1 MFWVGF
7 CAVLFL
13 TFMLL
18 QGVVLLFAAAFVIAY
33 ILDPLVDRIETWGI
47 SRGLASLVVLLG
59 FLLGIVLIL
68 VLLAPLVQGQ
78 VVRLLARF
86 PGLVSATQDQFGNL
100 MELLRSHLP
109 EEEAAKVRAAVGER
123 IADAFTWFAT
133 LFQTMITSSFAI
145 LSILSLVVVTPI
157 VAFFM
162 MRDWHRMLAWVDA
175 AHPRDS
181 VDTIRRLARE
191 IDETLVGF
199 IHGQALVC
207 LILAVYYGTALSL
220 AGLESA
226 LALGSL
232 IGVLAI
238 VPVAGVATGFALSVG
253 LAALQYETWTKV
265 AVVCG
270 IFIFGQTVEANIL
283 TPKLVGD
290 RIHLHPVW
298 VILALL
304 AGGKLFG
311 LLGVLVSVPAAAVI
325 GVLARFALDGYRRSA
340 IYDPRQPET
349 LGGSDLQRDASA
361 NLRPA
366 PPRNVRPL

>member
-1 MFWVGF
+1 
-7 CAVLFL
+7 
-13 TFMLL
+13 
-18 QGVVLLFAAAFVIAY
+18 
-33 ILDPLVDRIETWGI
+33 
-47 SRGLASLVVLLG
+47 
-59 FLLGIVLIL
+59 
-68 VLLAPLVQGQ
+68 
-78 VVRLLARF
+78 
-86 PGLVSATQDQFGNL
+86 
-100 MELLRSHLP
+100 
-109 EEEAAKVRAAVGER
+109 
-123 IADAFTWFAT
+123 
-133 LFQTMITSSFAI
+133 
-145 LSILSLVVVTPI
+145 VVTPI

-162 MRDWHRMLAWVDA
+162 MRDWHRMLAWIDA
-175 AHPRDS
+175 DLPRDS
-181 VDTIRRLARE
+181 VDIIRRIARE
-191 IDETLVGF
+191 IDRTLTGF

-226 LALGSL
+226 VALGSL

-253 LAALQYETWTKV
+253 LAALQYGTWPKV

-298 VILALL
+298 VIFALL

-325 GVLARFALDGYRRSA
+325 GVMARFALDGYRRSA
-340 IYDPRQPET
+340 IYDPRRPET
-349 LGGSDLQRDASA
+349 FGGSELQSDASA

-366 PPRNVRPL
+366 TPRNVRPL